1 MPRKAETAPTPA
13 KDYAAK
19 TSHEV
24 SRLASRRKQNAP
36 KPFGDPLSG
45 TVLIV
50 EPPATEAVRIVDAL
64 RRSLIA
70 VKLDRAYVTWSP
82 LSLEELLVL
91 EPNVLVAVGPGAA
104 HSIDSLKYPLAKATF
119 LAAPEGSWF
128 SWTEGTA
135 GLKLPALDPALDDAD
150 AKRRFWQ
157 AFLTLRVL
165 SHEGGSK
172 AR

>member
-1 MPRKAETAPTPA
+1 MPRKAATTPTPA

-24 SRLASRRKQNAP
+24 SRLASRRKQSAP

-45 TVLIV
+45 TVLVV
-50 EPPATEAVRIVDAL
+50 EPSATEAVRIVDAL
-64 RRSLIA
+64 RRSLTA

-82 LSLEELLVL
+82 LSLEEVLAL

-104 HSIDSLKYPLAKATF
+104 RSIDSLKYPLAKATF
-119 LAAPEGSWF
+119 SASPEGSWF
-128 SWTEGTA
+128 SWTGGTA
-135 GLKLPALDPALDDAD
+135 GLKLPALGPALDDAD
-150 AKRRFWQ
+150 AKRRFWR

-172 AR
+172 AG